1 MFDHRLHTG
10 VPLLV
15 INLDVSKAFDS
26 VNWQALWA
34 ALTEHGVPQHLSLIL
49 QLLYQERKGEM
60 VTNAS
65 TSREFDIQR
74 GVRQGCVLS
83 SIFFGWRQTFS
94 EVFAFAHDTLASIFF
109 RSLTPDE
116 REM

>member
-1 MFDHRLHTG
+1 
-10 VPLLV
+10 
-15 INLDVSKAFDS
+15 
-26 VNWQALWA
+26 
-34 ALTEHGVPQHLSLIL
+34 
-49 QLLYQERKGEM
+49 M

-83 SIFFGWRQTFS
+83 SEFLALCWNGGWRQAFS

-109 RSLTPDE
+109 RSLTPDD